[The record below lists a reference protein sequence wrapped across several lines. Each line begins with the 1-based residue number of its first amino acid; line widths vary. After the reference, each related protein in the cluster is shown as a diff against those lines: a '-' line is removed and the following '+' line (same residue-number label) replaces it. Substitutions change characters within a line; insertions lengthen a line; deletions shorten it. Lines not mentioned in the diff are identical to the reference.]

1 MKDQNPND
9 SLREGVEVSTGEST
23 LGGSINS
30 LASNLAFS
38 RALDGIEQDNALH
51 CRLVGLL
58 IL

>member
-9 SLREGVEVSTGEST
+9 SLREGVVSTGEGT